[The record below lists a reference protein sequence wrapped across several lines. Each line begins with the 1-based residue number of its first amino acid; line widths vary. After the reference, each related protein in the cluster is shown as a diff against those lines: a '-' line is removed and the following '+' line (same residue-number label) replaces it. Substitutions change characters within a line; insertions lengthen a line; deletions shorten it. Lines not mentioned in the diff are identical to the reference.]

1 MGKAHCMDEF
11 TGGTTRNIKVGRI
24 LRECGGT
31 GLRAVPFIRLSGKWL
46 ERAGFLE
53 GDTIMV
59 AAVDGQIRITRPD
72 QRSASGWR
80 QGELF

>member
-1 MGKAHCMDEF
+1 MDEF

-24 LRECGGT
+24 LRECGT
-31 GLRAVPFIRLSGKWL
+31 GLRAVPFIRLSGNWL
-46 ERAGFLE
+46 EQAGFLE

-59 AAVDGQIRITRPD
+59 AAVDGKIRITRLD